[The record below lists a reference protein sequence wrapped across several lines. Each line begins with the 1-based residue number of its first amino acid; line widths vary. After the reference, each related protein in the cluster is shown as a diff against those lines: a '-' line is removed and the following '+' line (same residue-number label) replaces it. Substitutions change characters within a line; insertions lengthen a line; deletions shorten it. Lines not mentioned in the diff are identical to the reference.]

1 MENKVKDNGEEQRI
15 EIGNKHGLM
24 MHDPIQKYHI
34 GNAMQEYADLRC
46 KPLIKA
52 LYSAKETLGLA
63 VLLDKSDTMQNEINE
78 IEKVLQ
84 DYNKK

>member
-1 MENKVKDNGEEQRI
+1 MTKEEILAKRI
-15 EIGNKHGLM
+15 LKFPEAPNMTDEAIKRNV
-24 MHDPIQKYHI
+24 